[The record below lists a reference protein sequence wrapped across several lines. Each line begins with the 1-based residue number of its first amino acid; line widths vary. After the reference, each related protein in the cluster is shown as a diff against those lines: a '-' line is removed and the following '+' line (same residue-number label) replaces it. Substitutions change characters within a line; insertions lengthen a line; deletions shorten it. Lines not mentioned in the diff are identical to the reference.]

1 MFSHTEASC
10 IRCGSLQTITVHD
23 SINVREE
30 PALKAEVLDGSAF
43 VWECAQCGARNL
55 VRSQTLYHDPDE
67 RLMIWLT
74 LGSEELE
81 ERVREAYGGME
92 ELKGYTARFVD
103 DAGSLIEK
111 VKIFDAGL
119 DDVVMELTK
128 YVVRMELRGSMRER
142 ADELASAPFKFL
154 RLDGAD
160 GEITFAY
167 PLDGQMLMAAVGFNV
182 YEDCRGILNRNPA
195 MAAAASGFA
204 KVDAAFV
211 SRYFR

>member
-81 ERVREAYGGME
+81 ERVRAAYGGME